1 MDQAILVNL
10 EIDRGAELL
19 ALLEQA
25 QLRISVALYA
35 NLSEYGDW
43 RLVLAARAF
52 DELKIRQAYG
62 LLFDSLSAAGFGLEK
77 VPVTLILSMT
87 DPFIK
92 ELRKKFAKAKNVE
105 GMRLGG
111 QLIGG
116 RWVDDAYVYLIR

>member
-10 EIDRGAELL
+10 EIERGAQLL
-19 ALLEQA
+19 SILEEA
-25 QLRISVALYA
+25 KLKVNVALYA
-35 NLSEYGDW
+35 VLEEYGDW

-52 DELKIRQAYG
+52 DALEIRKARR
-62 LLFDSLSAAGFGLEK
+62 LFHETLAVAGFGPEK
-77 VPVTLILSMT
+77 TPATLILPMT

-92 ELRKKFAKAKNVE
+92 ELRKTFAKTKNVE

-116 RWVDDAYVYLIR
+116 RWVEDAYVYLIR